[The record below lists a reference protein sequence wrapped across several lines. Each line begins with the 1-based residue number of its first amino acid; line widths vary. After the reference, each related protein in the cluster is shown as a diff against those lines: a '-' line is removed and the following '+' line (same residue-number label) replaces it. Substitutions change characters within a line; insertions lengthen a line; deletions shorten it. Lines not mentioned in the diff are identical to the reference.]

1 MSGDA
6 DDDGDDVAFDEGMEP
21 ESATGDVESP
31 SGGDD
36 DDAYDDGDS
45 DGGVAAGGPIARVIS
60 ASKGTRHISP
70 KVKELAAEMAKK
82 YKASGGFEADD
93 LEPLDHEDAPMEPPT
108 PTADTPAK
116 AKEEPPPP
124 PPEQKPV
131 VDDAETAKL
140 RQEIAD
146 RQAQLEA
153 REAKLLEQERAGDL
167 AKLRETYFDKGAPAI
182 VEILKKWS
190 SADGDELKDEIADL
204 ITDLSIHIG
213 VDVPREVRDA
223 LENRRTRKGV
233 KVWKAEQERTVKEQA
248 AAAEKAQEEQNRVKV
263 MGILSQEISKA
274 EHVERFPWLVAEPNP
289 GQIILDVVE
298 AAKAADGTK
307 LTWQEA
313 AKRANDYLK
322 TESLAYFDKRKHLLS
337 AATGKADAP
346 SGQQQQRKQ
355 GDPQGTRSQ
364 APPPKPPTPPPP
376 KPAQPAKWDPEAHR
390 RAIKAKHRNAF
401 KPTNDE

>member
-1 MSGDA
+1 MPGDE
-6 DDDGDDVAFDEGMEP
+6 DDDGDEIAFDDGMEP
-21 ESATGDVESP
+21 ESATGDLGAP
-31 SGGDD
+31 GGGDD
-36 DDAYDDGDS
+36 DDAYDDGDG
-45 DGGVAAGGPIARVIS
+45 DGVAAGGPVARVIS
-60 ASKGTRHISP
+60 ASKGTRVIAP
-70 KVKELAAEMAKK
+70 KVRELMAEMAKK
-82 YKASGGFEADD
+82 YKEAGGLDADD

-116 AKEEPPPP
+116 PNTETPP
-124 PPEQKPV
+124 PPEPPKPV

-140 RQEIAD
+140 RQEIAE
-146 RQAQLEA
+146 RQAALEA

-167 AKLRETYFDKGAPAI
+167 AKLREVYFDKGAPAV

-190 SADGDELKDEIADL
+190 AAEGDELKDEIADL

-213 VDVPREVRDA
+213 VDVPREVREA

-233 KVWKAEQERTVKEQA
+233 KVWKSEQERIAKETA
-248 AAAEKAQEEQNRVKV
+248 AQAEKAQEEQNRVKV
-263 MGILSQEISKA
+263 MGLLQQEISKA
-274 EHVERFPWLVAEPNP
+274 EHVERYPWLAAEPNP

-298 AAKAADGTK
+298 AAKATDGTK
-307 LTWQEA
+307 LSWQEA

-322 TESLAYFDKRKHLLS
+322 TETLAYFDKRKHLLP
-337 AATGKADAP
+337 AATGKAEPP

-401 KPTNDE
+401 KPTTDE